1 MPADL
6 TARAIEVC
14 QPHTEMLYVAI
25 IRGEILAEHFDTLLR
40 HPDEELRGKIADG
53 IWSGHVRSPTFV
65 LSDRWRQVVIRDF
78 PKDLYLRA
86 IFQADPTLRNE
97 WLDYWSTSLCVK
109 RSRRI
114 DEETVEAAIEGLD
127 LDEKRRL
134 LCKLNPESPIAKS
147 VIAKLAGE
155 DLKLFQQLLGLQ
167 QLRKYHLR
175 PLRRMPD
182 KFWAE
187 LALVALKLGRSE
199 YEVGVAS
206 GPGYEFEFRKESERK
221 QAIIAAWNE
230 LRQHE
235 DRRIRRIASRQW
247 ERSLDRKE
255 DLLAE

>member
-1 MPADL
+1 M
-6 TARAIEVC
+6 
-14 QPHTEMLYVAI
+14 
-25 IRGEILAEHFDTLLR
+25 
-40 HPDEELRGKIADG
+40 
-53 IWSGHVRSPTFV
+53 
-65 LSDRWRQVVIRDF
+65 IRDF

-114 DEETVEAAIEGLD
+114 DEETFEAAIEGLD

-134 LCKLNPESPIAKS
+134 LRKLNPESPIAKS